1 MSSSA
6 QVDAFLNGQASKQPE
21 LAELFAELRSF
32 YERKLWHELTMK
44 LEEAVA
50 LPAFQQGDLLI
61 QLYHNFL
68 VDFEHRISPLKLGHL
83 AVAVSSRYTD
93 RAAAVAFME
102 QVVEKIAEQRQH
114 GHEEPVLYL
123 RMHVALLHVHEG
135 RSAQAREMVRDGKG
149 ALDAM
154 ASPDPSVSAAYY
166 YV

>member
-21 LAELFAELRSF
+21 LAGLFAELKGF
-32 YERKLWHELTMK
+32 YEGKLWHELTMK

-83 AVAVSSRYTD
+83 AVAVSSRYTCLLYTSPSPRD
-93 RAAAVAFME
+93 RT
-102 QVVEKIAEQRQH
+102 RS
-114 GHEEPVLYL
+114 
-123 RMHVALLHVHEG
+123 RMPS
-135 RSAQAREMVRDGKG
+135 SA
-149 ALDAM
+149 
-154 ASPDPSVSAAYY
+154 
-166 YV
+166 